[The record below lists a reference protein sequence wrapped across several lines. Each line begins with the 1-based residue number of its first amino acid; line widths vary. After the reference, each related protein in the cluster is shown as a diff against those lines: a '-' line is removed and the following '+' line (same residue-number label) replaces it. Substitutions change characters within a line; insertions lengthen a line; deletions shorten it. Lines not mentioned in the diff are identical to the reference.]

1 MNILSFFGAFSFCF
15 AIFQGVYVLAQD
27 ARAAANRLFFGITI
41 CIALWSLAAAFGYSA
56 SERTDVFMWV
66 RVSTFGYVFLH
77 TFTLHF
83 CVNLARG
90 GRPHHPLFY
99 LIYLP
104 SLFFLYRGHTD
115 ILIFSDFIR
124 EGSFWIG
131 VPAFE
136 LPLFYIFMAN
146 YLVYYITAIV
156 ILLRWRSRTD
166 SRREK
171 KQALLVA
178 LSITFTILLYNL
190 EPYVLPLFTPYRSLV
205 ISPNMGIVWITGLW
219 IAITRY
225 RFLSF
230 TPEFVSRE
238 IFEQVDRSIFLLGK
252 DRRIVAVNRAGAALL
267 DMSTSL
273 LQGKPFDHFTPEVQ
287 KLDLRLDRLEKGG
300 SSALSTA
307 LVMNGRNGATVMM
320 RYHLSLLRDR
330 FGDLMGFLLI
340 GREAQSLERMKS
352 EFSLTGRELD
362 VLRHLVA
369 GRTGKEIATLCSITL
384 RTVKAHVAGI
394 YYKLG
399 IENRVQLMRLIRRF
413 DTTE

>member
-1 MNILSFFGAFSFCF
+1 
-15 AIFQGVYVLAQD
+15 
-27 ARAAANRLFFGITI
+27 
-41 CIALWSLAAAFGYSA
+41 
-56 SERTDVFMWV
+56 
-66 RVSTFGYVFLH
+66 
-77 TFTLHF
+77 
-83 CVNLARG
+83 
-90 GRPHHPLFY
+90 
-99 LIYLP
+99 
-104 SLFFLYRGHTD
+104 
-115 ILIFSDFIR
+115 
-124 EGSFWIG
+124 
-131 VPAFE
+131 
-136 LPLFYIFMAN
+136 
-146 YLVYYITAIV
+146 
-156 ILLRWRSRTD
+156 
-166 SRREK
+166 
-171 KQALLVA
+171 
-178 LSITFTILLYNL
+178 
-190 EPYVLPLFTPYRSLV
+190 
-205 ISPNMGIVWITGLW
+205 
-219 IAITRY
+219 
-225 RFLSF
+225 
-230 TPEFVSRE
+230 VSRE

-252 DRRIVAVNRAGAALL
+252 DRRIVAVNRTGAALL